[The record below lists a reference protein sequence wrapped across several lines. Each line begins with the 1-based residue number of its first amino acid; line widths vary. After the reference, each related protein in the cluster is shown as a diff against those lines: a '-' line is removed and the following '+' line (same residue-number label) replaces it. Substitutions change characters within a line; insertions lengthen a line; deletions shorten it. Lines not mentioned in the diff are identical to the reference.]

1 MNIQELSQWTD
12 EQVFAKTGKHLD
24 TLQKRILEG
33 TFRRQKYPLIASHN
47 NPYKQ
52 DYIKEQGAKLW
63 KLLSE
68 VFEEEGI
75 KQSNVHSI
83 LENKAPSTIYNF
95 GNSSPIVS
103 SNINSHINICP
114 EKTQSSE
121 DIEKRSPSPQNK
133 NQSPIIDLTEA
144 PEIEYDI
151 DRPSDIYTIKKWLE
165 NKTKLITI
173 YGLSE
178 MGKTALSLKLISEIK
193 EQFDYIIYRSFN
205 YKKRTFETLK
215 TEIKQILGQEKTGT
229 KLIEYLQS
237 LRCLLIF
244 DNLENIFK
252 IGELS
257 GEYLTEYKDYSNFF
271 KQIANNNHQSCV
283 ILISWEQPKEGTTT
297 GGLSLHLTGLNEEA
311 KEILRKKG
319 LKDEEKWTELIT
331 LYQGHPT
338 WLNNIADTINDYY
351 NGKVSLFLSEHS
363 EVFLDDLE
371 TIITPHFDRL
381 SELEKKALNWLAN
394 QNEPINIIPR
404 EFLAAIKSLIRRGL
418 VEKNNSH
425 FILNP
430 VFKAYCRVGNCS
442 D

>member
-1 MNIQELSQWTD
+1 MNIKELSKWTD
-12 EQVFAKTGKHLD
+12 EQVFIKTEKHLD
-24 TLQKRILEG
+24 SLQKSILEG
-33 TFRRQKYPLIASHN
+33 VLQHPDFGKIAN
-47 NPYKQ
+47 NNGYSY
-52 DYIKEQGAKLW
+52 DHIRKEGAKLW
-63 KLLSE
+63 KLLSK
-68 VFEEEGI
+68 VFQEDI
-75 KQSNVHSI
+75 KQSNVRSI

-95 GNSSPIVS
+95 ANSAPIVS
-103 SNINSHINICP
+103 SNINNHINICP
-114 EKTQSSE
+114 EKT
-121 DIEKRSPSPQNK
+121 PSLESKENPDSAPK
-133 NQSPIIDLTEA
+133 TKKEYPIIDLKEA

-151 DRPSDIYTIKKWLE
+151 DRPSDISTIKNWLE
-165 NKTKLITI
+165 NNSKLITI

-178 MGKTALSLKLISEIK
+178 MGKTALSLKLISEIQ
-193 EQFDYIIYRSFN
+193 EEFDYIIYRSFH
-205 YKKRTFETLK
+205 YKKRTFETIK
-215 TEIKQILGQEKTGT
+215 TEIKQILDQEKTGN
-229 KLIEYLQS
+229 KLIDYLQS
-237 LRCLLIF
+237 SRCLLII

-252 IGELS
+252 TGELS

-271 KQIANNNHQSCV
+271 KQIAKNNHQSCL

-297 GGLSLHLTGLNEEA
+297 GGLSLHLQGLGEEA
-311 KEILRKKG
+311 KQLFRKKG

-381 SELEKKALNWLAN
+381 SELEKKALNWLEN
-394 QNEPINIIPR
+394 QNESVNIIPR

-418 VEKNNSH
+418 IEKNNSH
-425 FILNP
+425 FIINP